1 MTPRL
6 PRIEELSMLKWYCYE
21 HINGSLHLKRY
32 LGDPLDLAE
41 ARESSFVKRV
51 RGPFEAENY
60 EEAMKHM
67 NEVFRVAKK
76 IEHPE

>member
-1 MTPRL
+1 
-6 PRIEELSMLKWYCYE
+6 
-21 HINGSLHLKRY
+21 LKRY

-67 NEVFRVAKK
+67 NEVFRVAKG
-76 IEHPE
+76 IEEF